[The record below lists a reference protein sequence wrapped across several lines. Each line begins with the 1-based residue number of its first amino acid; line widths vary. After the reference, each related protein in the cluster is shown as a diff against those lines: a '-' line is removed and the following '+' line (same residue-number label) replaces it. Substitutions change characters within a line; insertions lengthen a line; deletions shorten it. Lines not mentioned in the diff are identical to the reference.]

1 MIYENSTSL
10 IIKALILL
18 GLYFLLIYFN
28 NIFDKK
34 ISKEKI
40 ATLVMLL
47 LALYYVVSILLGLLF
62 DIDI

>member
-1 MIYENSTSL
+1 MIYENLISL
-10 IIKALILL
+10 IIKVLILL

-34 ISKEKI
+34 ISKERI

-62 DIDI
+62 DIDV